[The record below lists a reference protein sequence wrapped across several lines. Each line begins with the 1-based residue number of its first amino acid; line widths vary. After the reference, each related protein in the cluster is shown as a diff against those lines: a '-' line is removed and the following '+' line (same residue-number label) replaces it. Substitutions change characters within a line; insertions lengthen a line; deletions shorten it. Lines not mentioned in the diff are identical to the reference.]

1 MGNENWKMENGKCF
15 FRRVVVL
22 CVVASAASASAA
34 QFKFGTQTLTVPD
47 GFEVELVAGPPLVNR
62 PINMSLDEQGRL
74 YVTDSAG
81 MSDKTQKQLETKPHR
96 IVRLDAANVRGHFE
110 KSAVFADK
118 MMFPEGCLW
127 HDGALYVSAPPQ
139 IWKLTDTDGDGIAD
153 KRDVW
158 HDGKTL
164 TGCANDLH
172 GPYLGRDGWFYWC
185 KGAFAEQKYTLP
197 DGKPFVTRA
206 AHIFRARPD
215 GTGIEPV
222 LTGGMDNPIGVAF
235 NSVGERFLSCTFF
248 QNPAGGKRDGLIHA
262 IYGGVYGK
270 VHDVINGHKMTGGVM
285 PVLTNWGAAAPAG
298 IMCCD
303 SSVFGAD
310 FRDNLFTC
318 CFNLHKVMRTILVP
332 DGATY
337 TAQDSDF
344 LSSDSTDFHPTD
356 VLEDADGSLLVADT
370 GGWYKV
376 CCPTSQLAKPDV
388 LGAIYRIRKTGTKTI
403 TDPRGIEIVWDKMQ
417 PDELSKFLGDERHL
431 VRKRVIEEFGKK
443 GEDAVKAL
451 REIVEKSSS
460 IEARRNA
467 VWALARI
474 ETRVARAVTQR
485 AMTEDQNTS
494 VIHSAMQV
502 TSLLR
507 DEMSLLSIWFK
518 GDGSNEDIS
527 NKRLAI
533 EACGRGNSDIRL
545 ALGTRSKKEQADA
558 KCTESGAPD
567 DAASRVWEHTII
579 FAQFSRANAEL
590 LRNELHS
597 PNVYRLRTA
606 LVVLDQMDGPDLKPD
621 MVLRFMDNPSECVRL
636 TARWIVSHRP
646 EWGNSLAEYYGKKLG
661 AKFAKEEDIAALAAQ
676 LAPLVKAP
684 AIQELLAHTALE
696 SEGGAQLVA
705 LRIIAAANLKEIPAT
720 WLSAVG
726 HALTSSDVNVL
737 TQAVAAA
744 RSFPSPK
751 QGDIRF
757 GVELSMLS
765 QNADLPDSLR
775 LNALAATAGSPV
787 LDARMFAFLLKNI
800 DVSKPLSD
808 RNAAVSALLKSAL
821 THEQRLALVDVLKER
836 AGPMEFRG
844 LLPAFERGANEEL
857 GAKLLDAL
865 KTSKNARGLRAEMLK
880 PVFAKYPQAVQ
891 DAAAEFLAGLN
902 PNAGAQAAH
911 LDELLKKLPAGDVQ
925 RGHVVL
931 KSAKAAC
938 TSCHATGYLGGTLGP
953 DLTSVGKTRTE
964 RDLLEAIVYPS
975 ASFVR
980 SYEPFVVRTQSG
992 ERFTGI
998 LKKDAPDEI
1007 ILAIDPKTEKHI
1019 PRAEI
1024 DKLEPGTV
1032 SLMPEGLEALL
1043 TPQELADLIA
1053 FLRASK

>member
-1 MGNENWKMENGKCF
+1 MENENWKMKNGKCF

-34 QFKFGTQTLTVPD
+34 QFKFGIQTLTVPD

-81 MSDKTQKQLETKPHR
+81 MSDKAQKQLETKPHR
-96 IVRLDAANVRGHFE
+96 IVRLDAANDHGRFE
-110 KSAVFADK
+110 KSVVFADK

-153 KRDVW
+153 KREVW

-388 LGAIYRIRKTGTKTI
+388 LGAIYRIRKTGAKTI
-403 TDPRGIEIVWDKMQ
+403 DDPRGIVITWEKMQ

-431 VRKRVIEEFGKK
+431 VRKRVIEELGKRNK
-443 GEDAVKAL
+443 AATKTLHEVVK
-451 REIVEKSSS
+451 KSPSA
-460 IEARRNA
+460 EARRNA
-467 VWALARI
+467 IWALARI
-474 ETRVARAVTQR
+474 DGDDAREAVRRGIFDKDKSVAHVAY
-485 AMTEDQNTS
+485 
-494 VIHSAMQV
+494 QV
-502 TSLLR
+502 AGLWCDHLT
-507 DEMSLLSIWFK
+507 
-518 GDGSNEDIS
+518 
-527 NKRLAI
+527 I
-533 EACGRGNSDIRL
+533 EAMWSLEYAEFDLGVERAL
-545 ALGTRSKKEQADA
+545 AEALGRSNGMDAFCPLMQAVFA
-558 KCTESGAPD
+558 ARGLSHSISGAPE
-567 DAASRVWEHTII
+567 DASARVMEHSIEYALI
-579 FAQFSRANAEL
+579 SINCDGL
-590 LRNELHS
+590 LRRNLNSET
-597 PNVYRLRTA
+597 PQIVRAA
-606 LVVLDQMDGPDLKPD
+606 LVALDQKGGDDLKASEALPF
-621 MVLRFMDNPSECVRL
+621 LTSNEPSLKATV
-636 TARWIVSHRP
+636 TWIVSHRP
-646 EWGNSLAEYYGKKLG
+646 EWGDSLAQYYGKELG
-661 AKFAKEEDIAALAAQ
+661 EKFAKEEDAAALAAQ
-676 LAPLVKAP
+676 LTPLVKAP
-684 AIQELLAHTALE
+684 AIQELLAHTVLE
-696 SEGGAQLVA
+696 SNGGAQLVA
-705 LRIIAAANLKEIPAT
+705 LRVMAGANLKEIPAT

-726 HALTSSDVNVL
+726 HALTSKDVNVL
-737 TQAVAAA
+737 TQAVASV
-744 RSFPSPK
+744 RSFPAPK

-757 GVELSMLS
+757 GVELSMLA
-765 QNADLPDSLR
+765 QNGDLPDSLR
-775 LNALAATAGSPV
+775 LNALAAAAGSPV
-787 LDARMFAFLLKNI
+787 LDARMFSFLLKNI
-800 DVSKPLSD
+800 DISKPLSD

-844 LLPAFERGANEEL
+844 LLPAFERGANDEL

-980 SYEPFVVRTQSG
+980 SYEPYVVRTQSG

-1024 DKLEPGTV
+1024 ERLEPGTV

-1043 TPQELADLIA
+1043 TPQELADLIS

>member
-1 MGNENWKMENGKCF
+1 MENENWKMENGKCF
-15 FRRVVVL
+15 FRRLAIL
-22 CVVASAASASAA
+22 CVVASSVSASAA

-81 MSDKTQKQLETKPHR
+81 MSDKAQKQLEAKPHR
-96 IVRLDAANVRGHFE
+96 VVRLDAANNRGHFE
-110 KSAVFADK
+110 KSIVFADK

-127 HDGALYVSAPPQ
+127 HDGALYVAAPPQ
-139 IWKLTDTDGDGIAD
+139 IWKLSDTDGDGIAD
-153 KRDVW
+153 KREVW

-172 GPYLGRDGWFYWC
+172 GPYLGHDGWFYWC

-222 LTGGMDNPIGVAF
+222 LTGGMDNPVGVAF

-285 PVLTNWGAAAPAG
+285 PVLTNWGAAAPCG
-298 IMCCD
+298 IMCYD
-303 SSVFGAD
+303 SAVFGAD

-356 VLEDADGSLLVADT
+356 VLDDADGSLLVADT

-388 LGAIYRIRKTGTKTI
+388 LGAIYRIRKTGAKTI
-403 TDPRGIEIVWDKMQ
+403 ADPRGLQIAWEKMQ
-417 PDELSKFLGDERHL
+417 PEELAKFLGDERHL
-431 VRKRVIEEFGKK
+431 VRKRAIGELGKRNK
-443 GEDAVKAL
+443 VATKAL
-451 REIVEKSSS
+451 SEVVAKAASVEV
-460 IEARRNA
+460 RRNA

-474 ETRVARAVTQR
+474 DGDDARETVRRAIWDKDYSVAHAAAHVTGLWREVLTNEAHDRPEEWRLDMGLERALMEALGRSQTMSASCPLLVT
-485 AMTEDQNTS
+485 AST
-494 VIHSAMQV
+494 A
-502 TSLLR
+502 
-507 DEMSLLSIWFK
+507 
-518 GDGSNEDIS
+518 
-527 NKRLAI
+527 KRL
-533 EACGRGNSDIRL
+533 NFSD
-545 ALGTRSKKEQADA
+545 T
-558 KCTESGAPD
+558 GAPD
-567 DAASRVWEHTII
+567 DASARILEHSNIYALISLDCVGLLHRNLDSNSPQTV
-579 FAQFSRANAEL
+579 RAAL
-590 LRNELHS
+590 VALDQKDGGDLKVGDVLKFLHS
-597 PNVYRLRTA
+597 DEPCLKATA
-606 LVVLDQMDGPDLKPD
+606 
-621 MVLRFMDNPSECVRL
+621 
-636 TARWIVSHRP
+636 TWIVSHRP
-646 EWGNSLAEYYGKKLG
+646 EWGGDLAQFYGKKLSE
-661 AKFAKEEDIAALAAQ
+661 KFAKEDDAAALAAQ
-676 LAPLVKAP
+676 LVPLVKAP
-684 AIQELLAHTALE
+684 AIQELLSHSALD

-705 LRIIAAANLKEIPAT
+705 LRVMAAANLKETPAA

-737 TQAVAAA
+737 TQAVAVA

-757 GVELSMLS
+757 GVELSMLA
-765 QNADLPDSLR
+765 QNGDLPDSLR
-775 LNALAATAGSPV
+775 LNALAAVAGSAPI
-787 LDARMFAFLLKNI
+787 DARMFSFLLKNI

-821 THEQRLALVDVLKER
+821 SQEQRLLLLDAMKER

-844 LLPAFERGANEEL
+844 LLPAFERGANDEL

-865 KTSKNARGLRAEMLK
+865 KTSKNARGLRAELLK
-880 PVFAKYPQAVQ
+880 PVFAKFPQAVQ
-891 DAAAEFLAGLN
+891 VSAADFLAGLN

-925 RGHVVL
+925 RGHVIL
-931 KSAKAAC
+931 QSAKAAC

-953 DLTSVGKTRTE
+953 DLTSIGKTRTE

-1024 DKLEPGTV
+1024 EKLDPGTV
-1032 SLMPEGLEALL
+1032 SLMPEGFEALL